1 MKDISPE
8 LKELLLKYHGDEKR
22 ALKEESNP
30 DYFFAL
36 SVIREN
42 VLEWYEFNPDAS
54 LLEVGSG
61 CGALTGLFARRVRE
75 VTVLDDREDNLEVN
89 RMRHGAHSNIRY
101 VKGSLADCQ
110 EGSFDYVVM
119 VGSLKE
125 PFEANVDRAKSLLKP
140 NGTLILAADNRLG
153 IKYRAGAKPDETS
166 LLRKEMA
173 ALLCGKNGEK
183 GGTIQWYYPMPD
195 YRLPATIYSEEY
207 LPVKGELT
215 HAILAYDYPEYLKF
229 DPGRMYDEICEAEL
243 FEEFANSFLAIWSSH
258 EKDEVY

>member
-8 LKELLLKYHGDEKR
+8 IKELLLKYHGDEKR
-22 ALKEESNP
+22 ALKEEVNP

-42 VLEWYEFNPDAS
+42 VLEWYEFDPAAS

-61 CGALTGLFARRVRE
+61 YGALTGLFSRRVRE
-75 VTVLDDREDNLEVN
+75 VTVLDEKEENLEVN
-89 RMRHGAHSNIRY
+89 RMRHEACHNIRY
-101 VKGSLADCQ
+101 VRGSLLDCQ
-110 EGSFDYVVM
+110 EGPFDYVVLA
-119 VGSLKE
+119 GSLTE
-125 PFEANVDRAKSLLKP
+125 PYEANVDRAKSLLKP
-140 NGTLILAADNRLG
+140 GGTLIVASDNRLG
-153 IKYRAGAKPDETS
+153 IKYRAGAKPDDS
-166 LLRKEMA
+166 ALLRKELA
-173 ALLCGKNGEK
+173 EVLCGRNGEK

-195 YRLPATIYSEEY
+195 YRLPITIYSEEY
-207 LPVKGELT
+207 LPAKGELT
-215 HAILAYDYPEYLKF
+215 HAILAYDYPEYIKF